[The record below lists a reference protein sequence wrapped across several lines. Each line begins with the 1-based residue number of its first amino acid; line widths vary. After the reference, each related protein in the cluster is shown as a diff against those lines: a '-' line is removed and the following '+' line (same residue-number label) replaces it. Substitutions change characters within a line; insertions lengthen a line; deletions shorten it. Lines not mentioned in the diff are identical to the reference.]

1 MKLLVYSLLRLAAF
15 VVPFVI
21 MWQFAVFREMPWL
34 AAIFAALIG
43 LALSIIFLR
52 KPLNEATAQLAARR
66 KPQRT
71 VSDEDVEDGVVDQ
84 SVASRDDAQPQP

>member
-1 MKLLVYSLLRLAAF
+1 MKLLVYSVLRLAAF

-21 MWQFAVFREMPWL
+21 MWQFAVFREVPWL

-52 KPLNEATAQLAARR
+52 KPLNEATAQMGGRR
-66 KPQRT
+66 KAEPVR
-71 VSDEDVEDGVVDQ
+71 DEDIEDEVVDAAIEDSQ
-84 SVASRDDAQPQP
+84 R

>member
-21 MWQFAVFREMPWL
+21 MWQFAVFRELPWL

-52 KPLNEATAQLAARR
+52 KPLNEATSQMAARR
-66 KPQRT
+66 NT
-71 VSDEDVEDGVVDQ
+71 VTVRDEDVEDDAVDATGD
-84 SVASRDDAQPQP
+84 VPADDGQPRL